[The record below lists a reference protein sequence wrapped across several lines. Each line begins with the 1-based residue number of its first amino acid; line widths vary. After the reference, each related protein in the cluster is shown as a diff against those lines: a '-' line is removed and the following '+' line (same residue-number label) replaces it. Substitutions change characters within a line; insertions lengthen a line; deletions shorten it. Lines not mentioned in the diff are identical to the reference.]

1 MIKRRER
8 SYKVFL
14 LVCDAC
20 AIAGGFFLSL
30 LLRFNLLKDYL
41 PQKEPVS
48 LQAHLNI
55 FPYILIIWLLVFQFS
70 GLYSPALRGADEFL
84 SLLKGVIISV
94 LVSLSVAFFHR
105 EFEYSRIV
113 LVIFTIGVF
122 ILVVNF
128 RVAGR
133 WLWNLLI
140 SRSGGLRRLAIIG
153 TNELGQTLATAVTTR
168 PLGYELIGFIDDAPQ
183 IPTISP
189 NQTNPPYPLLGVV
202 DQTESL
208 ISSRQI
214 DEVWIA
220 LPGAPREKLQ
230 KLVETCL
237 KTKIPWKMV
246 PDMYEVM
253 LDWVKIENMDGI
265 PLIGM
270 SRSNITGLNAVLK
283 RGIDLLFSSIIIIL
297 TGPVMLI
304 AAVLIKLTS
313 PGPVL
318 FKQKRIGYN
327 GKRFVFLKFRTMYEG
342 VNRSTHK
349 EFTKKWIEGSVEAEN
364 GSDKPVY
371 KIKDDA
377 RITTVGKWL
386 RKLSIDELP
395 QLFSVLAG
403 DMSLIGPRPGL
414 AYEVEHYK
422 EWHKRRMEARPGVTG
437 LWQVSGRNLLSF
449 DEMVKL
455 DIYYIENWS
464 LTLDLKIILKTAWVV
479 LSGRAY

>member
-14 LVCDAC
+14 LICDAC
-20 AIAGGFFLSL
+20 AIAGGFFIAL

-41 PQKEPVS
+41 PQKEPIS
-48 LQAHLNI
+48 LQAHLNT
-55 FPYILIIWLLVFQFS
+55 FPYILVIWLLVFRFS
-70 GLYSPALRGADEFL
+70 GLYSPALRGVDEFL
-84 SLLKGVIISV
+84 SLLKGIILSV
-94 LVSLSVAFFHR
+94 LVSLSAVFFHR

-113 LVIFTIGVF
+113 LVFFTTGVF
-122 ILVVNF
+122 ILALTF

-133 WLWNLLI
+133 WLRNQLI

-153 TNELGQTLATAVTTR
+153 QNELGKTLATAVTTR
-168 PLGYELIGFIDDAPQ
+168 PLGYELVGFIDDSPQ
-183 IPTISP
+183 ISTTSP
-189 NQTNPPYPLLGVV
+189 NPAHPSHPLLGPV

-208 ISSRQI
+208 ILARQI

-220 LPGAPREKLQ
+220 LPAAPREKLQ

-237 KTKIPWKMV
+237 KTKIPWKLV

-253 LDWVKIENMDGI
+253 LDWVKIENLEGI

-283 RGIDLLFSSIIIIL
+283 RVIDLLFSTLLIIL
-297 TGPVMLI
+297 TSPVMLI
-304 AAVLIKLTS
+304 VTILIKLTS

-318 FKQKRIGYN
+318 FKQKRIGYDE
-327 GKRFVFLKFRTMYEG
+327 KRFVFLKFRTMYEG

-349 EFTKKWIEGSVEAEN
+349 EFTKKWIAGSVESEN
-364 GSDKPVY
+364 ADDKPVY
-371 KIKDDA
+371 KIQDDA
-377 RITTVGKWL
+377 RVTPVGKWL

-395 QLFSVLAG
+395 QLFSVFKG

-422 EWHKRRMEARPGVTG
+422 EWHKRRMEAKPGITG